1 MKKLICMLLTLVL
14 AVSLVACGSG
24 GTTNTASTA
33 PAEQSTAAN
42 DDNAAANDSGS
53 DNASGGSIT
62 VGFAQCKADES
73 DWRKANTK
81 SMQEAL
87 SQGNGF
93 NLILADANNDAA
105 KQVADV
111 QGFIDQEVDY
121 IVIAAVNMDGWDTVL
136 ANAKDAGIPV
146 ILVDRTMNA
155 SDDLYTC
162 WVGSDFKAEGVKAT
176 DWIGTRFTGGEEVNI
191 VNLQGQLGSSAQV
204 GRSEALEEA
213 VAANSSWTLLA
224 QQTAD
229 WSTDT
234 AKEIMASWI
243 QQHGDKINVV
253 YAENDNMADGAIQ
266 ALEEANIKVGGAD
279 GVAIISF
286 DANRAYLQMTLEGK
300 INCNVECNPLHG
312 PKVAEIIQTIEGG
325 GSPAKIE
332 VVDEEAFYYDTITQ
346 AIVDARPY

>member
-1 MKKLICMLLTLVL
+1 MRKLLKGISILCVFVLLVM
-14 AVSLVACGSG
+14 AAAC
-24 GTTNTASTA
+24 TEKPAETTA
-33 PAEQSTAAN
+33 PGATTTKAAAETTAAPG
-42 DDNAAANDSGS
+42 DEL
-53 DNASGGSIT
+53 IV

-73 DWRKANTK
+73 DWRMANTA
-81 SMQEAL
+81 SMQSTLSEA
-87 SQGNGF
+87 NGYK
-93 NLILADANNDAA
+93 LILADSNNDAA

-136 ANAKDAGIPV
+136 SSAKEAGIPV
-146 ILVDRTMNA
+146 ILMDRTINA
-155 SDDLYTC
+155 SEDLFTC
-162 WVGSDFKAEGVKAT
+162 WVGSDFKGEGVKAT
-176 DWIGTRFTGGEEVNI
+176 DWISTRFTADQEVNI
-191 VNLQGQLGSSAQV
+191 VNLQGQLGASAQI
-204 GRSEALEEA
+204 GRSEALDDGI
-213 VAANSSWTLLA
+213 AANSNWKLLA
-224 QQTAD
+224 RQTGE

-266 ALEEANIKVGGAD
+266 ALEEAGMEVGGDD

-332 VVDEEAFYYDTITQ
+332 VVDEAAFYYDTITQ
-346 AIVDARPY
+346 AIVDARAY

>member
-1 MKKLICMLLTLVL
+1 MKKLLAMALTLVL
-14 AVSLVACGSG
+14 ALSLVACGAPAA
-24 GTTNTASTA
+24 TTEAPAAA
-33 PAEQSTAAN
+33 PAEPAAP
-42 DDNAAANDSGS
+42 AAQPAAPAAEAGADL
-53 DNASGGSIT
+53 IT

-87 SQGNGF
+87 SAENGF

-111 QGFIDQEVDY
+111 QGFIDQEADY

-136 ANAKDAGIPV
+136 KNAKDAGIPV
-146 ILVDRTMNA
+146 ILVDRTINA
-155 SDDLYTC
+155 SEDLFTC

-176 DWIGTRFTGGEEVNI
+176 DWIATRFTSDQPVNI

-204 GRSEALEEA
+204 GRSEALTEA
-213 VAANSSWTLLA
+213 VAANANWTLLE

-243 QQHGDKINVV
+243 QQHKDINVV

-266 ALEEANIKVGGAD
+266 ALEEAGIAVGGKD

-312 PKVAEIIQTIEGG
+312 PKVAELVNLIQGG
-325 GSPAKIE
+325 GSPAKVE
-332 VVDEEAFYYDTITQ
+332 VVDEAAFYYDTITQ
-346 AIVDARPY
+346 DIVDARPY